1 MQITDKDNSM
11 QPAYIVDLNEQNFRQ
26 VLEASMT
33 APVLIHFWAPMSEE
47 SAQII
52 PSLKA
57 LTEQYAGA
65 FTLALLNCEEQQ
77 AIAGQF
83 GVQAL
88 PTIALFVNGQPVD
101 GLGGPQSI
109 EAVKGMLT
117 KHLPSEDELNARKA
131 LELSQQGEFETAITL
146 LNGLSDE
153 YKQKGEIKL
162 ALANCLLETH
172 QFDVAEQV
180 LNAIPMEY
188 KDNFYKSL
196 VSKLE
201 LHKQA
206 ADSPEIQ
213 SLEAALQNNP
223 TDIKLIA
230 ELGLQYHQVNRDEE
244 ALALIWTPLS
254 RDLNALDG
262 DLKKAFMDILSAL
275 GQGNPVAAK
284 YRRQLY
290 SLLY

>member
-1 MQITDKDNSM
+1 M
-11 QPAYIVDLNEQNFRQ
+11 QPATIVELNEQNFRQ
-26 VLEASMT
+26 VLEGSMT

-52 PSLKA
+52 PSLRA

-65 FTLALLNCEEQQ
+65 FSLALLNCEEQQ

-101 GLGGPQSI
+101 GLGGPQPI
-109 EAVKGMLT
+109 EAVKAMLA

-131 LELSQQGEFETAITL
+131 LELSQQGEYESAIEL
-146 LNGLSDE
+146 FNSLSDE

-162 ALANCLLETH
+162 ALAQCLLETN
-172 QFDVAEQV
+172 QFDVAEAV
-180 LNAIPMEY
+180 LNTIPMEY

-196 VSKLE
+196 IAKLE

-213 SLEAALQNNP
+213 SLEAALQANP
-223 TDIKLIA
+223 EDLKLVA
-230 ELGLQYHQVNRDEE
+230 ELALQYHQVNRDEE
-244 ALALIWTPLS
+244 ALELMWTPLS
-254 RDLNALDG
+254 RNLNSLDG
-262 DLKKAFMDILSAL
+262 DLKKSFMDILSAL
-275 GQGNPVAAK
+275 GQGNPIAAK